1 LIPDSEETD
10 EEAMEEQI
18 NCFKC
23 RGTKINKNGLP
34 CRKCNGTGVFSAK
47 GLKEVSKMVREEIS
61 EYCTTQFR
69 TLFNDYLEKKK
80 VEQAKESHQFI
91 CDSCNVSPIIGI
103 RYMCSVCHNFDL
115 CQNCEAKG
123 VHCEHVMLKIRKA
136 SQAPNKLICQYNN
149 MTVSQ

>member
-1 LIPDSEETD
+1 
-10 EEAMEEQI
+10 
-18 NCFKC
+18 
-23 RGTKINKNGLP
+23 
-34 CRKCNGTGVFSAK
+34 
-47 GLKEVSKMVREEIS
+47 MVREEIS

-91 CDSCNVSPIIGI
+91 CDSCNASPIIGI

-123 VHCEHVMLKIRKA
+123 FHCEHVMLKIRKA